1 MAKDVKVFDGAAWQS
16 IVGPPGPVAVSVDVP
31 NCSRLGSDGLI
42 YTPALPLSGGTV
54 TGVTAFQQAVTFQ
67 STVSAV
73 GAAAVFVIDNTT
85 NAANSRRATLSV
97 QPDGKLVLATT
108 DDVGTTTQ
116 TRLELDRS
124 GNVRAYGG
132 TFGALAAGQSSA
144 AEAAED
150 FVVGSKGLLSHGV
163 VNLDG
168 ATAVLNVSNAA
179 GQLNIQ
185 SKNAATGVVGCS
197 YRIQAQTTGVFR
209 IFDVA
214 AGTSRISWAADGTMT
229 HPANT
234 AFQGAANTFRQAS
247 INSEALGPMQF
258 VPFITAA
265 GGSQHVVVAAD
276 MGKVILTSGSGYGQ
290 ILFKADPAIPVG
302 SVVEILHAGT
312 GSVSI
317 ASDASSFLFYNVRN
331 TYFGGTSAEVEFS
344 GRFVSARLIKTA
356 LNSWIAIGDLSN
368 PNK

>member
-1 MAKDVKVFDGAAWQS
+1 MPDVKIFNGATWQS
-16 IVGPPGPVAVSVDVP
+16 IVGPPGPTAVSVDVP

-85 NAANSRRATLSV
+85 NAASARRATISV
-97 QPDGKLVLATT
+97 QADGKFVLATT
-108 DDVGTTTQ
+108 DDAGTTIQ

-124 GNVRAYGG
+124 GNVRTYGG
-132 TFGALAAGQSSA
+132 TIGTLAAGQSSA

-150 FVVGSKGLLSHGV
+150 FVVGNKGMLSHGV
-163 VNLDG
+163 VNLEG

-185 SKNAATGVVGCS
+185 SKNGATGVVGCS

-214 AGTSRISWAADGTMT
+214 VGTNRVSWAADGTMT
-229 HPANT
+229 HPGNT

-247 INSEALGPMQF
+247 INSTAFGPMQF
-258 VPFITAA
+258 VAVGAYQQRRVASADVGKVFLVTGNGESYITL
-265 GGSQHVVVAAD
+265 AAD
-276 MGKVILTSGSGYGQ
+276 PS
-290 ILFKADPAIPVG
+290 IPVG
-302 SVVEILHAGT
+302 SVIEVLNLST
-312 GSVSI
+312 GIVKLK
-317 ASDASSFLFYNVRN
+317 ADASTFLFYNVRN
-331 TYFGGTSAEVEFS
+331 TYFGNSNVEIEFS
-344 GRFVSARLIKTA
+344 GRNTSARLIKTA
-356 LNSWIAIGDLSN
+356 DNAWVAIGDLAN
-368 PNK
+368 PIE